1 MESLYIAYRIK
12 PYPQSTEAPYLI
24 AGTARDL
31 SSLKLNIE
39 VNLLVREL

>member
-1 MESLYIAYRIK
+1 MQSLYITHRIK

-24 AGTARDL
+24 AGTATDL
-31 SSLKLNIE
+31 SSLKLNKE